1 MLQDEFRP
9 IPHKVLTI
17 GRSPKESVIA
27 IPKAI
32 FNLPPEEKA
41 QALKELEEDMEQHK
55 AKGVTPLDNY
65 HSK

>member
-1 MLQDEFRP
+1 MLQDEFKQLPRELL
-9 IPHKVLTI
+9 KV

-41 QALKELEEDMEQHK
+41 QALRDLEEDMKHYQQISS
-55 AKGVTPLDNY
+55 AG
-65 HSK
+65 

>member
-9 IPHKVLTI
+9 IPHQALTI

-32 FNLPPEEKA
+32 FELPPEEKA
-41 QALKELEEDMEQHK
+41 QALKELEEEMGQDRK
-55 AKGVTPLDNY
+55 RG
-65 HSK
+65 

>member
-1 MLQDEFRP
+1 MLQDEFKQLPRELL
-9 IPHKVLTI
+9 KV
-17 GRSPKESVIA
+17 GRSSKESVIA

-55 AKGVTPLDNY
+55 AKGGDST
-65 HSK
+65 